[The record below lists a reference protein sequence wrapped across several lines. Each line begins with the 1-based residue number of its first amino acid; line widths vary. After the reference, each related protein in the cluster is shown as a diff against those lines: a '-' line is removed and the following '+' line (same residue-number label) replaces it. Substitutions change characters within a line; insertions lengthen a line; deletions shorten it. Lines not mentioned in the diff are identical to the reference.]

1 MLVSLVLINGFYF
14 SEQSYSVD
22 YLNGFK
28 YIILSNTCF
37 LINIHSQNTVC
48 KAIGTYDY
56 YLITVP
62 ITLFLEFAMFFFLDR
77 NRTET
82 FKQIIDFSK
91 RNFLFLILCGL
102 SGATF
107 YIFSSFF
114 IDKYSPLYFNIASLS
129 SSSFSGIIFLV
140 AKLRKHGTH
149 RKAYG
154 QILVYVT
161 IVIIGGWCWGL
172 ARLIIAECFKR

>member
-1 MLVSLVLINGFYF
+1 MDALYSFVLLNIETSITTVLIFCLLVNLVFLNGFYF

-22 YLNGFK
+22 YLSGFK

-62 ITLFLEFAMFFFLDR
+62 ITLFLGFAMFFFLDR

-82 FKQIIDFSK
+82 LKQIIDFSK
-91 RNFLFLILCGL
+91 RNF
-102 SGATF
+102 
-107 YIFSSFF
+107 
-114 IDKYSPLYFNIASLS
+114 
-129 SSSFSGIIFLV
+129 
-140 AKLRKHGTH
+140 
-149 RKAYG
+149 
-154 QILVYVT
+154 
-161 IVIIGGWCWGL
+161 
-172 ARLIIAECFKR
+172 